1 MALSVKRIMGFGVH
15 LYTALGIVCAIFILQ
30 SIIKKDFHAA
40 VIWMLVS
47 IFIDL
52 TDGILARKAR
62 VDLHVP
68 EIDGKRMDLLVDFLN
83 VTFLPIYLIAEA
95 GWLPQP
101 SWIWISIA
109 SIASL
114 MNYCLVK
121 TKAHSQGFFQG
132 FPAIYSVFALYGLS
146 LAEHIPQYSFAPLM
160 LMVAM
165 LELLPIR
172 FLRVRDAYMFR
183 GFLTIGG
190 YLWFAAMGA
199 MLLLYPKAPLELS
212 LGSLLYPALYVTLS
226 IYADMHCKR
235 MMRAQHVA
243 Q

>member
-1 MALSVKRIMGFGVH
+1 MGFGVH

-30 SIIKKDFHAA
+30 SIIQKNFHTA
-40 VIWMLVS
+40 VVWMLVS

-52 TDGILARKAR
+52 TDGILARKFR

-114 MNYCLVK
+114 MNYCLIK

-132 FPAIYSVFALYGLS
+132 LPAIYSVFVLYGLS
-146 LAEHIPQYSFAPLM
+146 LAEHLPQYFFAPVV
-160 LMVAM
+160 LMVAV

-183 GFLTIGG
+183 RFLMIGG

-199 MLLLYPKAPLELS
+199 MLLLYPKAPVALS
-212 LGSLLYPALYVTLS
+212 LGSLLYPVLYVVLS
-226 IYADMHCKR
+226 IYADFCCRRK
-235 MMRAQHVA
+235 MRIQHVS